1 METFNKTDLVNK
13 KESYSRIVKIYNNRA
28 LPEIERQIIETERS
42 IQELTKR
49 ISNYD
54 QLTASNCDLDHYRD
68 LDYDRDLEHY
78 RRVRARFE

>member
-1 METFNKTDLVNK
+1 METFNKADLANK

-42 IQELTKR
+42 IQELTNR
-49 ISNYD
+49 ISNYE
-54 QLTASNCDLDHYRD
+54 QLTASNRDLDH
-68 LDYDRDLEHY
+68 DRDLEHY